1 MRTTKFLLVL
11 VLLFGCA
18 KVLTVQKIPPIT
30 LGEATFFPTIEAHTD
45 APIVG
50 GNRIEL
56 LLNGDGTFPLMLKD
70 IKNAKSTITFMQY
83 FVEPGEFTREFS
95 ETLAERCRAGV
106 TAHILLDDHGAS
118 MPAENIDAMKDA
130 GCHVERFRR
139 IEAPALLLWWKLL
152 RYNYRS
158 HRRILV
164 IDGRIGF
171 TGGYGISDDWTGD
184 GRTQGH
190 WRDTNARVEGP
201 VVKYLQSAFAESWLE
216 TTGEALG
223 GDGYFPTLERP
234 GNIPAQIVRS
244 SPLGGSFQNYM
255 LYLLSINSAKK
266 SILITNPYFIPDA
279 NMTAALVNAVKRGV
293 RVAVLTPGKLDSKV
307 AYTASRSGYGPLL
320 LGGIKIFEYQP
331 ALLHA
336 KTMVVDG
343 VWGTVGSSNFDNR
356 SFALNQELNLTV
368 YDAPFAARL
377 EQVFE
382 EDLKYA
388 KPITYEDWRARGI
401 GERILELFAFPIKE
415 QL

>member
-1 MRTTKFLLVL
+1 MRWMKWLLIGFV
-11 VLLFGCA
+11 LFGCA
-18 KVLTVQKIPPIT
+18 KVLSVQKIPPIS
-30 LGEATFFPTIEAHTD
+30 LGEASFFPTIEAHTD

-50 GNRIEL
+50 GNRIDL
-56 LLNGDGTFPLMLKD
+56 LLNGDGTFPVMFEE
-70 IKNAKSTITFMQY
+70 IKKARSTITFMQY
-83 FVEPGEFTREFS
+83 FVEPGQITSDFAQAF
-95 ETLAERCRAGV
+95 AERCRAGV
-106 TAHILLDDHGAS
+106 AANILLDDHGSS
-118 MPAENIDAMKDA
+118 MPSGDITTMTDA

-139 IEAPALLLWWKLL
+139 IEAPALVLWWKLL

-158 HRRILV
+158 HRRIMV
-164 IDGRIGF
+164 IDGKVGF
-171 TGGYGISDDWTGD
+171 TGGYGISDDWNGD
-184 GRTQGH
+184 GRTANH
-190 WRDTNARVEGP
+190 WRDTNVRVEGP
-201 VVKYLQSAFAESWLE
+201 VVKFLQSAFAESWLE

-223 GDGYFPTLERP
+223 GGGYFPTLERM

-266 SILITNPYFIPDA
+266 SILITNPYFIPDK
-279 NMTAALVNAVKRGV
+279 NMTEVLVAAAKRGV
-293 RVAVLTPGKLDSKV
+293 RVAVLAPGKLDSTV

-368 YDAPFAARL
+368 YDSPFAARL
-377 EQVFE
+377 EQIFE
-382 EDLKYA
+382 EDLKFA
-388 KPITYEDWRARGI
+388 RPVTYEEWRSRGI
-401 GERILELFAFPIKE
+401 GERLLELFSFPIKE